1 MICHNSGKAST
12 WREPLKGNPTA
23 TLGPV
28 PNRCLTLSGRHGD
41 WEDGLSGAQVQPAR
55 TFKMLTAVLRREKGP
70 CRAVSVHGLAPKM
83 LCPDLAAKEPDMTDP
98 AESEA
103 WGRQRRKARCSPL
116 GVTVKDSLQ
125 LE

>member
-1 MICHNSGKAST
+1 M
-12 WREPLKGNPTA
+12 KGNLTA
-23 TLGPV
+23 TPGPV

-70 CRAVSVHGLAPKM
+70 RRAVSVEGAWPRR
-83 LCPDLAAKEPDMTDP
+83 CPDLAAKEPDVTDP
-98 AESEA
+98 AENEA
-103 WGRQRRKARCSPL
+103 RGRQRRKARCAPL

-125 LE
+125 PE